1 MNLFSNMY
9 ITIKNNICK
18 FIEKNNII
26 DTIYSKTKKYT
37 INNKFSMFSENAL
50 SVYSALSKID
60 TKILVFL
67 PIFFF
72 NYMCINFY
80 IKRVLN
86 ALFIVYIY
94 NNRNYYINKILD
106 CIFYSK
112 IFTDSIYLKYFKK
125 EKKEFVLDKVLLYT
139 DLTKNYDITS
149 YFNTIYF
156 SEINKSVFDNICIRN
171 NIDISDNNDDL
182 RLKLYFTYKDIKY
195 ILYFSYNNNSYIPY
209 PPYSFEIMRNYR
221 LNIVLPGYSNK
232 KKIYSLFNIDSKNI
246 SYIYVNN
253 IQNDV
258 IVNYINQIRTPFNDF
273 GLLYNPVKLSW
284 LLYENSI
291 DITTFNSFT
300 LKFLNLYF
308 DEVKMDLIEHYIKID
323 NSDLNKIIISDR
335 MKEILF

>member
-1 MNLFSNMY
+1 MY

>member
-1 MNLFSNMY
+1 MY

-18 FIEKNNII
+18 FIEKNSNII
-26 DTIYSKTKKYT
+26 NIIYSTTKKYT
-37 INNKFSMFSENAL
+37 LNNKFSLFSKNAL
-50 SVYSALSKID
+50 LVYKID
-60 TKILVFL
+60 TRILVFV

-80 IKRVLN
+80 IKRLLN
-86 ALFIVYIY
+86 ALFILYIY

-112 IFTDSIYLKYFKK
+112 IFTDSMYLKYFKK
-125 EKKEFVLDKVLLYT
+125 EETEFILDKVLLYT

-149 YFNTIYF
+149 YFNTIYI
-156 SEINKSVFDNICIRN
+156 SEINKSVFDNMCIRN

-195 ILYFSYNNNSYIPY
+195 ILYFSYNNTNYIPY
-209 PPYSFEIMRNYR
+209 PPYSAEIIKNYR
-221 LNIVLPGYSNK
+221 LNIVIPKYINK

-246 SYIYVNN
+246 SYIYMNN

-258 IVNYINQIRTPFNDF
+258 IVDYINKIRTPFNDF

-284 LLYENSI
+284 LLYENNI
-291 DITTFNSFT
+291 DITTFNNFT

-308 DEVKMDLIEHYIKID
+308 DEVKMDLIQHYIKID

>member
-1 MNLFSNMY
+1 MY
-9 ITIKNNICK
+9 VTIKNNIYK

-50 SVYSALSKID
+50 WIYDALSKTD
-60 TKILVFL
+60 NKILVFL

-72 NYMCINFY
+72 NYMYFNFY

-94 NNRNYYINKILD
+94 NNRNYYINKLLD

-125 EKKEFVLDKVLLYT
+125 EKTEFVLDKVLLYT

-149 YFNTIYF
+149 YFNTIYI

-195 ILYFSYNNNSYIPY
+195 ILYFSYNNTNYIPY
-209 PPYSFEIMRNYR
+209 PPYSVEIMKNYR
-221 LNIVLPGYSNK
+221 LNIVIPKYINK

-246 SYIYVNN
+246 SYIYMNN
-253 IQNDV
+253 IQNDI
-258 IVNYINQIRTPFNDF
+258 IVDYINQIRTPFNDF
-273 GLLYNPVKLSW
+273 GILYNPVKLSW

>member
-18 FIEKNNII
+18 FIEKNSNII
-26 DTIYSKTKKYT
+26 NIIYSTTKKYT
-37 INNKFSMFSENAL
+37 LNNKFSLFSKNAL
-50 SVYSALSKID
+50 LVYKID
-60 TKILVFL
+60 TRILVFV

-80 IKRVLN
+80 IKRLLN
-86 ALFIVYIY
+86 ALFILYIY

-112 IFTDSIYLKYFKK
+112 IFTDSMYLKYFKK
-125 EKKEFVLDKVLLYT
+125 EETEFILDKVLLYT

-149 YFNTIYF
+149 YFNTIYI
-156 SEINKSVFDNICIRN
+156 SEINKSVFDNMCIRN

-195 ILYFSYNNNSYIPY
+195 ILYFSYNNTNYIPY
-209 PPYSFEIMRNYR
+209 PPYSAEIIKNYR
-221 LNIVLPGYSNK
+221 LNIVIPKYINK

-246 SYIYVNN
+246 SYIYMNN

-258 IVNYINQIRTPFNDF
+258 IVDYINKIRTPFNDF

-284 LLYENSI
+284 LLYENNI
-291 DITTFNSFT
+291 DITTFNNFT

-308 DEVKMDLIEHYIKID
+308 DEVKMDLIQHYIKID